1 VGLAAG
7 TRIGAY
13 EITSTIGT
21 GGMGEVYRARDTR
34 LQREVAVKVLPPAF
48 ATDPERLIRFARE
61 AQVLAALN
69 HTNIAHIYGVEE
81 SAGFSALV
89 MELVEGP
96 TLADLIA
103 RSGAMPLED
112 AFDIARQIAEALE
125 SAHEQ
130 RIIHRDL
137 KPANVKVRPDGVVK
151 VLDFGLAKAMNAHAM
166 HDAPAATVDNTTLE
180 TSPAVTQVGVILGT
194 AAYMAPE
201 QARGKAI
208 DRRADIWAFGCLL
221 YEMLTARRPF
231 AGDTVTDVLS
241 AIVSAEP
248 DWSAL
253 PPAVRPSVA
262 GLLRRCLE
270 KDPRKRLRDIGEAR
284 LVLEAP
290 QTIDDTSRA
299 ERDTQPASSQGW
311 AVYALGAA
319 VVLLALG
326 TTYLAMTRSRSLSG
340 GPVAVT
346 RFDVQPADAEA
357 ALTLTFRPTVA
368 LAADGSA
375 AAFVAA
381 SGGIERI
388 YVRTRG
394 DTVVHVIA
402 GSERGTGPVV
412 SPDGTWVAFFAD
424 GVIRKAPVDGEAVII
439 GGARDVR
446 GMSWSDDGTLV
457 LTADAAAPLSVMPAA
472 GGPMRPITTL
482 AAGERTHR
490 WPDVLPGGKSALFTV
505 GTLASP
511 DSYDSSNIEAVL
523 FATGERRV
531 VVRGAAM
538 ARYCGHGRLLYSKGP
553 GLFAVGFDPERLAVS
568 GEPVQVVPALARD
581 ASTGAAHFSC
591 ATDGTLAFVPATSAS
606 ELRNLVWVDASGQS
620 EATKLPAGPHQELRI
635 SPDGTRAAL
644 LGGTIGNGDVWI
656 YDFARGTFNRLTF
669 TGTNAAPTWSPD
681 GLSVYYS
688 SFSPG
693 GNESTLL
700 KKPADGSREAVAVAK
715 LPQRAYIGWV
725 DPTESAAIVDAV
737 SSSSDRGDIIRV
749 TFGDKGPPERL
760 VATPSNEYATSVSR
774 GGQWLAYQSD
784 DTGRPEVYVRDLAGS
799 GARWQVTFTGGE
811 EPHWSA
817 DGAQLFFRSA
827 NRLMA
832 VPIEP
837 GKTFRHGQAHGLFDG
852 VYGSGIESGR
862 SYDVDPATGR
872 FLLTRPAD
880 AGPSSRVV
888 RFVLNW
894 ALDLPAR

>member
-1 VGLAAG
+1 
-7 TRIGAY
+7 
-13 EITSTIGT
+13 
-21 GGMGEVYRARDTR
+21 
-34 LQREVAVKVLPPAF
+34 
-48 ATDPERLIRFARE
+48 
-61 AQVLAALN
+61 
-69 HTNIAHIYGVEE
+69 
-81 SAGFSALV
+81 
-89 MELVEGP
+89 
-96 TLADLIA
+96 
-103 RSGAMPLED
+103 
-112 AFDIARQIAEALE
+112 
-125 SAHEQ
+125 
-130 RIIHRDL
+130 
-137 KPANVKVRPDGVVK
+137 
-151 VLDFGLAKAMNAHAM
+151 
-166 HDAPAATVDNTTLE
+166 
-180 TSPAVTQVGVILGT
+180 
-194 AAYMAPE
+194 
-201 QARGKAI
+201 
-208 DRRADIWAFGCLL
+208 
-221 YEMLTARRPF
+221 
-231 AGDTVTDVLS
+231 
-241 AIVSAEP
+241 
-248 DWSAL
+248 
-253 PPAVRPSVA
+253 
-262 GLLRRCLE
+262 
-270 KDPRKRLRDIGEAR
+270 
-284 LVLEAP
+284 
-290 QTIDDTSRA
+290 
-299 ERDTQPASSQGW
+299 
-311 AVYALGAA
+311 
-319 VVLLALG
+319 
-326 TTYLAMTRSRSLSG
+326 
-340 GPVAVT
+340 
-346 RFDVQPADAEA
+346 
-357 ALTLTFRPTVA
+357 
-368 LAADGSA
+368 
-375 AAFVAA
+375 
-381 SGGIERI
+381 
-388 YVRTRG
+388 
-394 DTVVHVIA
+394 
-402 GSERGTGPVV
+402 
-412 SPDGTWVAFFAD
+412 
-424 GVIRKAPVDGEAVII
+424 
-439 GGARDVR
+439 
-446 GMSWSDDGTLV
+446 
-457 LTADAAAPLSVMPAA
+457 
-472 GGPMRPITTL
+472 
-482 AAGERTHR
+482 
-490 WPDVLPGGKSALFTV
+490 
-505 GTLASP
+505 
-511 DSYDSSNIEAVL
+511 
-523 FATGERRV
+523 
-531 VVRGAAM
+531 
-538 ARYCGHGRLLYSKGP
+538 
-553 GLFAVGFDPERLAVS
+553 
-568 GEPVQVVPALARD
+568 
-581 ASTGAAHFSC
+581 
-591 ATDGTLAFVPATSAS
+591 
-606 ELRNLVWVDASGQS
+606 VWVDASGQS